1 MRKDISVKRFD
12 PPLREPFPGLTNAA
26 RAERGFPESN
36 SYKNTRNLSGRF
48 LPRFASRGE
57 IYNKLYQ
64 LNMEYELLMCYT
76 LRWLMMGIMRPFGSE
91 RVS

>member
-1 MRKDISVKRFD
+1 MKKIDGEIDKICKYWKKYVSQHRSLPIEKDTVFKEKIF
-12 PPLREPFPGLTNAA
+12 
-26 RAERGFPESN
+26 
-36 SYKNTRNLSGRF
+36 
-48 LPRFASRGE
+48 E